1 MKSFLEKLNAFL
13 LLLMFAVTLLQ
24 IVARVILKE
33 SSVWSEELAR
43 FLFVWIVFVGAAAL
57 VRDENHIRITVL
69 TGRLPPGA
77 CRALRILTQIAMI
90 PFVVVFTWGAYLN
103 MVYNWGVRAP
113 TIDWMRF
120 GYVYL
125 GLFWSGLI
133 MLWYVTANLLKEVLR
148 SWFGHEGN
156 FKTRR

>member
-57 VRDENHIRITVL
+57 MRDENHIRITVL
-69 TGRLPPGA
+69 TARLPPGA
-77 CRALRILTQIAMI
+77 SKALRILTQIVMI

-133 MLWYVTANLLKEVLR
+133 MLWYITANLLKEVLR
-148 SWFGHEGN
+148 SWFEPEGN
-156 FKTRR
+156 FRARR